1 MIPKDSTADLQ
12 KGQSFAIVWQIV
24 RQFAGWTRG
33 DRVGACGEFR
43 RVIRQWYIIL
53 SFKDVPKSE
62 VLRAARVPRTR
73 YAPDLCP
80 RKQTALQR
88 SGSPEGHPRHPF
100 SALKGCWTLLARVL
114 GDAPHHGRGQASKTS
129 FLSVSLTFH
138 VRSALLRDGSCFNA
152 QDGPDTSS

>member
-1 MIPKDSTADLQ
+1 MIPEDSTADLQ

-62 VLRAARVPRTR
+62 VLRAARVPCS
-73 YAPDLCP
+73 D
-80 RKQTALQR
+80 ALR
-88 SGSPEGHPRHPF
+88 VGSLP
-100 SALKGCWTLLARVL
+100 A
-114 GDAPHHGRGQASKTS
+114 
-129 FLSVSLTFH
+129 
-138 VRSALLRDGSCFNA
+138 
-152 QDGPDTSS
+152 